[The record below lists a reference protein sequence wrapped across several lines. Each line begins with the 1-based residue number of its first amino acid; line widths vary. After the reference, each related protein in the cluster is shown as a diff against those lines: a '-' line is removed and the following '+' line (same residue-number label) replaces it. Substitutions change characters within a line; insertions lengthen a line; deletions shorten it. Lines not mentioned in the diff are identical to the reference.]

1 MVEQSALDEARK
13 QLSESEKIHSA
24 LVIGAGWVGRQIVL
38 QLSAFGIRTSWL
50 DQSPAALESGMTWLN
65 NQGDV
70 ICTEQG
76 WKISSDHFKQE
87 VHTLTDLSHASD
99 DMDLIVESVT
109 EQSSAK
115 RKVLTAASNRFPNS
129 IIASNSS
136 YFTPSVLQRFVTN
149 AERFAHF
156 HFHVPVWKT
165 KLVDIAACPETSAK
179 TIVRLEELSSRIDQ
193 KPLVQLIENPG
204 YVFNWMLKSLI
215 QSSLQLVQRKVTT
228 PENVDM
234 AWKSVTGMVVGPFGM
249 MDQIGLDLVY
259 QTMAAGRFIDG
270 DEAWC
275 PLMELLDP
283 YIQAGKLGVKTGS
296 GFYCYQDPIG

>member
-1 MVEQSALDEARK
+1 MVEQSALDAARK
-13 QLSESEKIHSA
+13 QLNESEKVRSA

-38 QLSAFGIRTSWL
+38 QLSSFGIQTTWL
-50 DQSPAALESGMTWLN
+50 DQSSAALENGMAWLK
-65 NQGDV
+65 NQGEAIRNEHGWMNDGNNSRKDV
-70 ICTEQG
+70 E
-76 WKISSDHFKQE
+76 
-87 VHTLTDLSHASD
+87 TLSDLSHLTHD
-99 DMDLIVESVT
+99 VDLVIESVT

-115 RKVLTAASNRFPNS
+115 RKVLTAASEHFPAA
-129 IIASNSS
+129 IITSNSS
-136 YFTPSVLQRFVTN
+136 YFTPSVLQRFVSN
-149 AERFAHF
+149 PSRFAHF

-165 KLVDIAACPETSAK
+165 KLVDIAACPLTSAK
-179 TIVRLEELSSRIDQ
+179 TIVRLEELSIRIDQ

-215 QSSLQLVQRKVTT
+215 QSSLQLVQRGVTT

-234 AWKSVTGMVVGPFGM
+234 AWKSVTGMVIGPFGM

-270 DEAWC
+270 DEVWA

-283 YIQAGKLGVKTGS
+283 YIRAGKLGVKTGS
-296 GFYCYQDPIG
+296 GFYSYQEP

>member
-1 MVEQSALDEARK
+1 MVEQSALDAARK
-13 QLSESEKIHSA
+13 QLSESEKILSA

-38 QLSAFGIRTSWL
+38 QLSAFGIKTSWF
-50 DQSPAALESGMTWLN
+50 DQSPAALESGMRWLS
-65 NQGDV
+65 NQGESIRV
-70 ICTEQG
+70 ELG
-76 WKISSDHFKQE
+76 WKIENQPLGPNILAIHDI
-87 VHTLTDLSHASD
+87 SHARD
-99 DMDLIVESVT
+99 DIDLVIESVT

-115 RKVLTAASNRFPNS
+115 RKVLTAVSTRFPTA

-149 AERFAHF
+149 PERFAHF

-165 KLVDIAACPETSAK
+165 KLVDISACPETSAK
-179 TIVRLEELSSRIDQ
+179 TIARLEELSLRIEQ

-234 AWKSVTGMVVGPFGM
+234 AWKSVTGMVIGPFGM

-270 DEAWC
+270 DDAWS
-275 PLMELLDP
+275 PLMELLEP
-283 YIQAGKLGVKTGS
+283 YIQAGKLGVKTGA
-296 GFYCYQDPIG
+296 GFYCYQESQ

>member
-1 MVEQSALDEARK
+1 MVEQSALDAARK

-38 QLSAFGIRTSWL
+38 QLSAFGIQTKWL
-50 DQSPAALESGMTWLN
+50 DQSSAALENGVLWLK
-65 NQGDV
+65 NQGET
-70 ICTEQG
+70 IRSENG
-76 WKISSDHFKQE
+76 WKSAGDQSGGE
-87 VHTLTDLSHASD
+87 VLAVPDMSLLTDD
-99 DMDLIVESVT
+99 VDLVIESVT

-115 RKVLTAASNRFPNS
+115 RKVLNAASEHFPAA
-129 IIASNSS
+129 IITSNSS
-136 YFTPSVLQRFVTN
+136 YFTPSVLQRFVRSP
-149 AERFAHF
+149 ERFAHF

-165 KLVDIAACPETSAK
+165 KLVDIAACPLTNAK
-179 TIVRLEELSSRIDQ
+179 TIVRLEELSTRIDQ

-215 QSSLQLVQRKVTT
+215 QSSLQLVQRGVTT

-234 AWKSVTGMVVGPFGM
+234 AWKSVTGMVIGPFGM

-270 DEAWC
+270 DDVWA
-275 PLMELLDP
+275 PLMDLLDP
-283 YIQAGKLGVKTGS
+283 YLRAGKLGVKTGS
-296 GFYCYQDPIG
+296 GFYSYQEL

>member
-1 MVEQSALDEARK
+1 MVEQSALDVARK
-13 QLSESEKIHSA
+13 QLNDSEKIRSA
-24 LVIGAGWVGRQIVL
+24 LVVGAGWVGRQIVL

-50 DQSPAALESGMTWLN
+50 DQSPAALENGLAWLK

-70 ICTEQG
+70 IRTEQG
-76 WKISSDHFKQE
+76 WNIKIDGWEPE
-87 VHTLTDLSHASD
+87 VLAINDLSCAPD
-99 DMDLIVESVT
+99 NIDLVIESVT

-115 RKVLTAASNRFPNS
+115 RKVLSSVSKRFPNA
-129 IIASNSS
+129 IITSNSS
-136 YFTPSVLQRFVTN
+136 YFTPSVLERFVTD

-165 KLVDIAACPETSAK
+165 KLVDIAACPATSAK
-179 TIVRLEELSSRIDQ
+179 TIIKLEELSLRIEQ

-270 DEAWC
+270 DDVWC

-296 GFYCYQDPIG
+296 GFYCYQDSL